1 MQRVTKKQRR
11 RTRGWR
17 STEEEYRRCDRAPP
31 SDVFATKGNYGLN
44 STFTGPVI
52 CIISDTLGAIV
63 SIAILM
69 TSTLATNRQ
78 NEPIIAAFVI
88 FPGWTGPVRPVKTRI
103 VIAFPICIDW
113 IPSSYFTACYSA
125 SSPRSF
131 CRDRSRG
138 SSSSLRFFR
147 SFFDRILRY
156 GGLAPDI
163 RDSSAGSKVIRNGT
177 ERRALSRNRRR
188 SQRVFVLDQ
197 PVYASYVEL
206 FVAFDRQIE
215 NRTDIRSD
223 FVNFELVAYLNF

>member
-31 SDVFATKGNYGLN
+31 SNVFATKGNYGLN

-63 SIAILM
+63 SAAILM
-69 TSTLATNRQ
+69 TNTPATNRQ

-138 SSSSLRFFR
+138 PFFCFFAFLSSVLRPDPPLRGTSS
-147 SFFDRILRY
+147 RY
-156 GGLAPDI
+156 P
-163 RDSSAGSKVIRNGT
+163 R
-177 ERRALSRNRRR
+177 
-188 SQRVFVLDQ
+188 
-197 PVYASYVEL
+197 
-206 FVAFDRQIE
+206 
-215 NRTDIRSD
+215 
-223 FVNFELVAYLNF
+223 